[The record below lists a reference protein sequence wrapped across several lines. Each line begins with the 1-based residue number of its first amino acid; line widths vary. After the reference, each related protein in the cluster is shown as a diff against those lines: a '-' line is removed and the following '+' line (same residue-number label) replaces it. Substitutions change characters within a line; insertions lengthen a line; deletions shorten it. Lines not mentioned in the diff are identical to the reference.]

1 MSVLDDLNEG
11 KNSAKSIE
19 EALRRINDE
28 AAAAGFSFASM
39 ADKMSAIAKNSNNF
53 KSEINNAK
61 KSFTDLTKSASDLAK
76 VTKDDLKDKKA
87 ANAFEKKALAARKK
101 VAEVTSKIR
110 VLQDKIANATGEE
123 RINLIKAIETME
135 DGVQHSKSIL
145 RNFERI
151 AKTNERLAKETQFI
165 DRLAKGL
172 NTIPGLG
179 PLLAKPLQ
187 DASSAYRSMRLKE
200 GSTKIQA
207 MAEGAKGIADSFGP
221 AFLLKSLISVDKSAT
236 LLAHNLQ
243 MSKREAEALK
253 IRFDIIA
260 LDSGKAFLNQKNLVK
275 ATIELSNALGVANRI
290 NDDLVQNQAFLT
302 NQLGLSAD
310 ESAELNKNAI
320 FLNKTD
326 KQINLEIADQVAN
339 LQKETGIALKLNKVF
354 QAVAKANAG
363 LQAAYG
369 FNNKLIAEQVVLTQK
384 LGLTIEQSSKMASQL
399 LDFESSIAKELEAE
413 LLTGR
418 DLNLEQARLLALQGK
433 STEAAA
439 ELAKQVGGTAELS
452 KMNVIQQEA
461 LAASMGM
468 ERNELIKSVQQ
479 REVLAKLGNQEL
491 EDALKT
497 EEGRRKILEVG
508 GEQLLQQY
516 EQESAAAKFQAAV
529 IKIEEAFGN
538 MMAGPFG
545 NFVDGL
551 ASALQSGTALKAI
564 FGTLAAISL
573 GRVIASI
580 VSMAASLVT
589 ASAGAISLGSALT
602 LGLGAVAIAA
612 GIGVAM
618 AAAMSAQ
625 DSMAAKAKTNAN
637 DFTFANG
644 NLNKENKGG
653 IQVNTAPEDVM
664 IVGGSKLF
672 GSNNNSKTE
681 EKFDK
686 LIALF
691 ERGNKNTEMIAKKD
705 TNFVVNASPGADTF
719 NFITEQ
725 QNVNEFKV

>member
-39 ADKMSAIAKNSNNF
+39 ADKMSAIAKNSNEF

-76 VTKDDLKDKKA
+76 ATKDDLKNKKA
-87 ANAFEKKALAARKK
+87 ADAFEKKALAARKK

-110 VLQDKIANATGEE
+110 VLQDKIANATDEE
-123 RINLIKAIETME
+123 KQNLINAIETME

-151 AKTNERLAKETQFI
+151 SKTNEKLAKETQFI

-207 MAEGAKGIADSFGP
+207 MAAGAKGIADSFGP

-253 IRFDIIA
+253 ARFDIIA

-516 EQESAAAKFQAAV
+516 EQESAASKFQAAV
-529 IKIEEAFGN
+529 IKIEEAFGS

-551 ASALQSGTALKAI
+551 ASALQSGTALKTI
-564 FGTLAAISL
+564 FGAIAAISL
-573 GRVIASI
+573 TRVIASV
-580 VSMAASLVT
+580 VSMSLSLFTAAG
-589 ASAGAISLGSALT
+589 GAISLASALT
-602 LGLGAVAIAA
+602 LGVAAVAIAA

-618 AAAMSAQ
+618 AAAM
-625 DSMAAKAKTNAN
+625 DTKMAAKAQQTNAN

-644 NLNKENKGG
+644 NLTGERKGG

-672 GSNNNSKTE
+672 GSNNNS
-681 EKFDK
+681 
-686 LIALF
+686 
-691 ERGNKNTEMIAKKD
+691 NNNNTEIVMALKEQIKELKEIKSKD